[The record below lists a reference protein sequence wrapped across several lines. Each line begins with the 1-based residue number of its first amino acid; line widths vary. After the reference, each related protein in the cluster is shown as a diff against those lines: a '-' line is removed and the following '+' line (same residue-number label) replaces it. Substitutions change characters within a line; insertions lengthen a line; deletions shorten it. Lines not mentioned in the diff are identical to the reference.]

1 MLRKLSVVAF
11 SCQKKF
17 YKFFLQR
24 RFRKIQKRT
33 KLVEKML
40 DAEVVGSDHVQAAG
54 RVKEFLQRY
63 EELKDIIAL
72 LGMEELS
79 PEDREVV
86 LRARKIQMFLS
97 QPFFV
102 AEAFSGAPGKYVPL
116 ERTVEGFKAIIDEK
130 LDHVPESALYMIGD
144 ISEAGVDV

>member
-1 MLRKLSVVAF
+1 MGIYPAVDP
-11 SCQKKF
+11 
-17 YKFFLQR
+17 LQSSS
-24 RFRKIQKRT
+24 
-33 KLVEKML
+33 KML
-40 DAEVVGSDHVQAAG
+40 DPEVVGYNHVQVAG

-116 ERTVEGFKAIIDEK
+116 ERTVEGFKAIIDGK

>member
-1 MLRKLSVVAF
+1 V
-11 SCQKKF
+11 
-17 YKFFLQR
+17 
-24 RFRKIQKRT
+24 
-33 KLVEKML
+33 
-40 DAEVVGSDHVQAAG
+40 AG

-102 AEAFSGAPGKYVPL
+102 AEAFSGTPGKYVPL
-116 ERTVEGFKAIIDEK
+116 ERT
-130 LDHVPESALYMIGD
+130 
-144 ISEAGVDV
+144 